1 MDVVVTIPKPRW
13 GEWLNEGDLADG
25 TETPA
30 PWEEHA
36 EYGLTFGAG
45 SPIPKVQA
53 GERLYVVA
61 HGQLRGYA
69 PITEIDTERPER
81 FGGQPGGFAIVR
93 RGGAVAVRLP
103 LPVKGFQ
110 GYRYRWWNTAAEI
123 PFPDWKQ
130 I

>member
-1 MDVVVTIPKPRW
+1 MDIVVTIPKPRW
-13 GEWLNEGDLADG
+13 TEWLTEGDLADG
-25 TETPA
+25 TENPA
-30 PWEEHA
+30 FWDERS

-45 SPIPKVQA
+45 ASVPKVQV
-53 GERLYVVA
+53 GERLYIVA

-81 FGGQPGGFAIVR
+81 FGGEPGGFAIVR
-93 RGGAVAVRLP
+93 RGDAVAVRLP

-110 GYRYRWWNTAAEI
+110 GYRYRWWNPEVEI

-130 I
+130 P